1 MRVFHSPDHVRHFPK
16 SFIMRGQVVESP
28 EKPER
33 AEVMLKALT
42 QAGHRIEASK
52 KHGTEAVEAVHD
64 VGYLAFLKDGYKA
77 WRALPGASPA
87 IIPNVHPGRN
97 MAHASPH
104 PVARAG
110 WYQADTAC
118 PVDDGTWEGC
128 LAAVDCALAATEA
141 VLAGERVAYGLCRPP
156 GHHAYADQS
165 GGFCF
170 LNNVAIAADVAA
182 RAKGNVA
189 ILDVDVHHGN
199 GTQGIFWRRPDVLF
213 VSLHADPAVYYP
225 FYAGYAD
232 ETGDGAGAGATFNI
246 PLPPGTG
253 DDAYMPALE
262 RALAR
267 IRAYGPSVLLVSLG
281 LDAAADDPLG
291 ILKITTEGF
300 RRMAREIAALD
311 LPTVLIQEGGYLSAS
326 LGANAASF
334 LAGFEGR

>member
-1 MRVFHSPDHVRHFPK
+1 MRVFHSPGHVRHFPK
-16 SFIMRGQVVESP
+16 TFIMRGQVVESP

-33 AEVMLKALT
+33 AEVLLRALT
-42 QAGHRIEASK
+42 QAGHRIEMPK
-52 KHGTEAVEAVHD
+52 KHGTAAVEAVHD
-64 VGYLAFLKDGYKA
+64 AGYLDFLKNGHEA
-77 WRALPGASPA
+77 WRALPGASAA
-87 IIPNVHPGRN
+87 IVPNVHPSRN

-118 PVDDGTWEGC
+118 PVDDGTWDGA

-141 VLAGERVAYGLCRPP
+141 VLQGERVAYGLCRPP

-182 RAKGNVA
+182 KAKGGVA

-199 GTQGIFWRRPDVLF
+199 GTQGIFWRRADVLF

-232 ETGDGAGAGATFNI
+232 ETGEGAGAGATFNL

-253 DDAYMPALE
+253 DDAYMPALGH
-262 RALAR
+262 ALDR
-267 IRAYGPSVLLVSLG
+267 IRAYGPALLLVSLG

-291 ILKITTEGF
+291 ILKISTAGF
-300 RRMAREIAALD
+300 RRIAGEIAALG

-326 LGANAASF
+326 LGPNAAAF